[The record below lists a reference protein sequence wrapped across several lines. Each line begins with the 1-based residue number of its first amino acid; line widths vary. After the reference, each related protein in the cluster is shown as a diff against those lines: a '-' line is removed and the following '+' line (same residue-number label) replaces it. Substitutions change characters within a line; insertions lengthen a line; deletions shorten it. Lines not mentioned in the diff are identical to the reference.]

1 MNHRTSKVVIRHG
14 AIAGMFFSLSIF
26 SPPGA
31 AITLEEL
38 AAKVERLEAENR
50 ALKEQVGKLA
60 SSQAATQPA
69 AAAGQAATAASPP
82 APATGGVGNGVTFNS
97 RHTYQMLDPT
107 TYINRKHLL
116 LLEGRKSGELAENSF
131 TLGGAITSAL
141 GRLALAWVSLRFRKR
156 FAKGKSASDLDEL
169 GRFLNAHSRYLG
181 PAVFTYA
188 LSPLPTNNLFI
199 AAGMAGVNMT
209 VVVIAFIAS
218 RMIANTFWVWTTN
231 WAGAQRTRRTRT

>member
-1 MNHRTSKVVIRHG
+1 MNHGTSKEVIRDG
-14 AIAGMFFSLSIF
+14 VIAGMFFSLSMV
-26 SPPGA
+26 SPNGA

-116 LLEGRKSGELAENSF
+116 LLDGRKSGELAENSF
-131 TLGGAITSAL
+131 TLAESERGEPRPDARARLML
-141 GRLALAWVSLRFRKR
+141 GTELRHAHEFEEPLQVGLGERKGVDR
-156 FAKGKSASDLDEL
+156 KS
-169 GRFLNAHSRYLG
+169 
-181 PAVFTYA
+181 
-188 LSPLPTNNLFI
+188 
-199 AAGMAGVNMT
+199 
-209 VVVIAFIAS
+209 VV
-218 RMIANTFWVWTTN
+218 
-231 WAGAQRTRRTRT
+231 